1 MNLFKIIINKKMKKE
16 KKRKKYR
23 DEEYVELKTG
33 NIEDNFS
40 KDKQIKKYKTII
52 GILIGIIIILII
64 CICIFLFKND
74 KRGRRRRIS
83 NFKSLNK
90 NNNTTIKENQIE
102 DEDENNEED
111 KNDKENE
118 NDKDKKDENT
128 KNDEYIIDT
137 IPPGPKRKIYV
148 KYMDF
153 WPAFQLEH
161 FDVHRILCE
170 RYEVIQ
176 SEKPDYVIFGEFGG
190 ENYDIENRINCVK
203 LFLTI
208 ENRGPNF
215 DSTDYAIGIHYIENG
230 DRYFRK
236 PTETHQLSAIQT
248 VYNVTQVKNI
258 DIPSKKFCA
267 WVVSNGGGTER
278 NNFFD
283 KLSQYKVV
291 DSGGSFRNNV
301 GGPVDDKLEFLSH
314 YKFSICFEN
323 SKTQGY
329 ISEKLVDAFEAGTIP
344 IYFGDDTILELLNN
358 KSYIH
363 VRDESEFD
371 EKIELIK
378 KIDNNDTLYQEMIRE
393 KIVLD
398 DTRYAKELQKYK
410 NWIWHIIEQ
419 DKEKA
424 KRFPRQNE
432 HKDENN
438 NNREDNDKD
447 KDGDEQNEDNDKDK
461 DGDKHLEDNDH
472 KENNDNN

>member
-1 MNLFKIIINKKMKKE
+1 MRREKKKKKFNINKNKEDDEYQSLKMGYYEETHPKNKKIN
-16 KKRKKYR
+16 RY
-23 DEEYVELKTG
+23 T
-33 NIEDNFS
+33 I
-40 KDKQIKKYKTII
+40 II
-52 GILIGIIIILII
+52 GILCIIIIILSI
-64 CICIFLFKND
+64 CLIYQIFID
-74 KRGRRRRIS
+74 KSDTNIEIE
-83 NFKSLNK
+83 
-90 NNNTTIKENQIE
+90 NNNNNNLEENKEKNIE
-102 DEDENNEED
+102 EKEE
-111 KNDKENE
+111 KEE
-118 NDKDKKDENT
+118 NDDIEAH
-128 KNDEYIIDT
+128 KNEYIIGTFD
-137 IPPGPKRKIYV
+137 PLHKRKIYV
-148 KYMDF
+148 RYMDF
-153 WPAFQLEH
+153 WPAFELSR
-161 FDVHRILCE
+161 FDVHRILLE
-170 RYEVIQ
+170 RYEVIE
-176 SEKPDYVIFGEFGG
+176 SDKPDYVIFGEFGG
-190 ENYDIENRINCVK
+190 ENYGIENRINCVK

-215 DSTDYAIGIHYIENG
+215 DNTDYAIGIHYIENG

-248 VYNVTQVKNI
+248 VYNVTQVKHI

-278 NNFFD
+278 NLFYD

-291 DSGGSFRNNV
+291 DSGGSFKNNV
-301 GGPVDDKLEFLSH
+301 GGPVGDKLEFLSH

-363 VRDESEFD
+363 VKDVSEFD

-398 DTRYAKELQKYK
+398 DTRYARELQKYK
-410 NWIWHIIEQ
+410 NFIYHIIEQ

-424 KRFPRQNE
+424 KRFKRQNE
-432 HKDENN
+432 NPDNNENKDEDNGD
-438 NNREDNDKD
+438 RDEDR
-447 KDGDEQNEDNDKDK
+447 
-461 DGDKHLEDNDH
+461 DGDKDEKKDEDKDEQ
-472 KENNDNN
+472 KDN

>member
-1 MNLFKIIINKKMKKE
+1 MNKDRKR
-16 KKRKKYR
+16 KKRKIITNSNNNK
-23 DEEYVELKTG
+23 EEEEEGKENEENEDQELQYNFNQE
-33 NIEDNFS
+33 NISIE
-40 KDKQIKKYKTII
+40 KEIRKYKIVI
-52 GILIGIIIILII
+52 GILITIIILLMLCVIYQ
-64 CICIFLFKND
+64 LYNNKT
-74 KRGRRRRIS
+74 
-83 NFKSLNK
+83 KSEQPIKTNLNENNKEVLNK
-90 NNNTTIKENQIE
+90 LEINKDGDNNNDNNGGDNNNNNNVDKVEMQEAKQEIKETTAISTTQSFTGE
-102 DEDENNEED
+102 
-111 KNDKENE
+111 
-118 NDKDKKDENT
+118 
-128 KNDEYIIDT
+128 
-137 IPPGPKRKIYV
+137 KRKIYV

-153 WPAFQLEH
+153 WPAFKLER
-161 FDVHRILCE
+161 FDVHRILLE

-176 SEKPDYVIFGEFGG
+176 SDNPDYVIFGEFGG
-190 ENYDIENRINCVK
+190 ENYGIENRINCIK
-203 LFLTI
+203 LFLSI
-208 ENRGPNF
+208 ENRDPNF
-215 DSTDYAIGIHYIENG
+215 DNTDYAIGIHYIDMG

-267 WVVSNGGGTER
+267 WVVSNGGGSER
-278 NNFFD
+278 NKFFD

-301 GGPVDDKLEFLSH
+301 GGPVGDKLEFLSH

-363 VRDESEFD
+363 VKSEDEFD

-378 KIDNNDTLYQEMIRE
+378 QIDNNDTLYQEMIRE

-410 NWIWHIIEQ
+410 DFIYHVIEQ

-424 KRFPRQNE
+424 KRFKRTNE
-432 HKDENN
+432 NFKKDENK
-438 NNREDNDKD
+438 E
-447 KDGDEQNEDNDKDK
+447 GDE
-461 DGDKHLEDNDH
+461 H
-472 KENNDNN
+472 

>member
-1 MNLFKIIINKKMKKE
+1 MKREK
-16 KKRKKYR
+16 KKRKFKYNR
-23 DEEYVELKTG
+23 NKEDDEYQTLKLG
-33 NIEDNFS
+33 NYNENYS
-40 KDKQIKKYKTII
+40 NNTKKINRYTIII
-52 GILIGIIIILII
+52 GILCIIVIILAI
-64 CICIFLFKND
+64 CLIYQIFND
-74 KRGRRRRIS
+74 KSDTNIDEL
-83 NFKSLNK
+83 NINDNNLEKNKEENEVKEKQEENIDKKEIETNK
-90 NNNTTIKENQIE
+90 N
-102 DEDENNEED
+102 
-111 KNDKENE
+111 
-118 NDKDKKDENT
+118 
-128 KNDEYIIDT
+128 EYIIGTFD
-137 IPPGPKRKIYV
+137 PLHKRKIYV

-153 WPAFQLEH
+153 WPAFELSR
-161 FDVHRILCE
+161 FDVHRILLE
-170 RYEVIQ
+170 RYEVIE

-190 ENYDIENRINCVK
+190 ENYGIENRINCVK

-215 DSTDYAIGIHYIENG
+215 DNTDYAIGIHYIEKG

-278 NNFFD
+278 NNFYD

-301 GGPVDDKLEFLSH
+301 GGPVGDKLEFLSH

-344 IYFGDDTILELLNN
+344 IYFGDDTVLELLNN

-363 VRDESEFD
+363 VKDESEFD

-410 NWIWHIIEQ
+410 NFIYHIIEQ

-424 KRFPRQNE
+424 KRFKRENENPENKDEHKDKDRDE
-432 HKDENN
+432 HKDEHKDEDRDED
-438 NNREDNDKD
+438 REEDKNEKKDEDKD
-447 KDGDEQNEDNDKDK
+447 EQKDN
-461 DGDKHLEDNDH
+461 
-472 KENNDNN
+472 

>member
-1 MNLFKIIINKKMKKE
+1 MKKE
-16 KKRKKYR
+16 KKKKKNINR
-23 DEEYVELKTG
+23 IKEDDEYQQLKMCSYEETPS
-33 NIEDNFS
+33 DKS
-40 KDKQIKKYKTII
+40 KINRYTI
-52 GILIGIIIILII
+52 IIIILSII
-64 CICIFLFKND
+64 IIILAICLIYQIFKD
-74 KRGRRRRIS
+74 KTDTD
-83 NFKSLNK
+83 KA
-90 NNNTTIKENQIE
+90 NNNIQ
-102 DEDENNEED
+102 EEE
-111 KNDKENE
+111 KENE
-118 NDKDKKDENT
+118 IKEIEEENKENIDKIEIT
-128 KNDEYIIDT
+128 TGKNEYVIGTFD
-137 IPPGPKRKIYV
+137 PLHKRKIYV

-153 WPAFQLEH
+153 WPAFELSR
-161 FDVHRILCE
+161 FDVHRILLE
-170 RYEVIQ
+170 RYEVIE
-176 SEKPDYVIFGEFGG
+176 SDTPDYVIFGEFGG
-190 ENYDIENRINCVK
+190 ENYGIENRINCVK

-215 DSTDYAIGIHYIENG
+215 DNTDYAIGIHYIENG

-278 NNFFD
+278 NHFYD

-301 GGPVDDKLEFLSH
+301 GGPVGDKLEFLSH

-344 IYFGDDTILELLNN
+344 IYFGDDTVLELLNN

-363 VRDESEFD
+363 VKDESEFD

-398 DTRYAKELQKYK
+398 DTRYARELQKYK
-410 NWIWHIIEQ
+410 NFIYHIIEQ

-424 KRFPRQNE
+424 KRFPRENE
-432 HKDENN
+432 NQEEPEN
-438 NNREDNDKD
+438 
-447 KDGDEQNEDNDKDK
+447 
-461 DGDKHLEDNDH
+461 
-472 KENNDNN
+472 KENKENKEEENRDN

>member
-1 MNLFKIIINKKMKKE
+1 MKKE
-16 KKRKKYR
+16 KKKKKNINGIKED
-23 DEEYVELKTG
+23 DEYQQLKMGSYEGTPS
-33 NIEDNFS
+33 DKS
-40 KDKQIKKYKTII
+40 KINRYTI
-52 GILIGIIIILII
+52 IIIILSII
-64 CICIFLFKND
+64 IIILAICLIYQIFKD
-74 KRGRRRRIS
+74 KTDTD
-83 NFKSLNK
+83 KA
-90 NNNTTIKENQIE
+90 NNNIQ
-102 DEDENNEED
+102 EEE
-111 KNDKENE
+111 KENE
-118 NDKDKKDENT
+118 IKEIEEENKENIDKIEIT
-128 KNDEYIIDT
+128 TGKNEYVIGTFD
-137 IPPGPKRKIYV
+137 PLHKRKIYV

-153 WPAFQLEH
+153 WPAFELSR
-161 FDVHRILCE
+161 FDVHRILLE
-170 RYEVIQ
+170 RYEVIE
-176 SEKPDYVIFGEFGG
+176 SDTPDYVIFGEFGG
-190 ENYDIENRINCVK
+190 ENYGIENRINCVK

-215 DSTDYAIGIHYIENG
+215 DNTDYAIGIHYIENG

-278 NNFFD
+278 NHFYD

-301 GGPVDDKLEFLSH
+301 GGPVGDKLEFLSH

-344 IYFGDDTILELLNN
+344 IYFGDDTVLELLNN

-363 VRDESEFD
+363 VRDENEFD

-398 DTRYAKELQKYK
+398 DTRYARELQKYK
-410 NWIWHIIEQ
+410 NFIYHIIEQ

-424 KRFPRQNE
+424 KRFPRENE
-432 HKDENN
+432 NQEEPEN
-438 NNREDNDKD
+438 
-447 KDGDEQNEDNDKDK
+447 
-461 DGDKHLEDNDH
+461 
-472 KENNDNN
+472 KENKEEENRDN

>member
-1 MNLFKIIINKKMKKE
+1 MNKDRKR
-16 KKRKKYR
+16 KKRKIITNSNNNK
-23 DEEYVELKTG
+23 EEEEEGKENEENEGQELQYNFNQE
-33 NIEDNFS
+33 NISIE
-40 KDKQIKKYKTII
+40 KEIRKYKIVI
-52 GILIGIIIILII
+52 GILITIIILLMLCVIYQ
-64 CICIFLFKND
+64 LYNNKT
-74 KRGRRRRIS
+74 
-83 NFKSLNK
+83 KSEQPIKTNLNENNKEVLNK
-90 NNNTTIKENQIE
+90 LEINKDGDNNNDNNGGDNNNNNVDKVEMQEAKQEIKETTAIS
-102 DEDENNEED
+102 
-111 KNDKENE
+111 
-118 NDKDKKDENT
+118 
-128 KNDEYIIDT
+128 T
-137 IPPGPKRKIYV
+137 IQSFTGEKRKIYV

-153 WPAFQLEH
+153 WPAFKLER
-161 FDVHRILCE
+161 FDVHRILLE

-176 SEKPDYVIFGEFGG
+176 SDNPDYVIFGEFGG
-190 ENYDIENRINCVK
+190 ENYGIENRINCIK
-203 LFLTI
+203 LFLSI
-208 ENRGPNF
+208 ENRDPNF
-215 DSTDYAIGIHYIENG
+215 DNTDYAIGIHYIDMG

-267 WVVSNGGGTER
+267 WVVSNGGGSER
-278 NNFFD
+278 NKFFD

-301 GGPVDDKLEFLSH
+301 GGPVGDKLEFLSH

-363 VRDESEFD
+363 VKSEDEFD

-378 KIDNNDTLYQEMIRE
+378 QIDNNDTLYQEMIRE
-393 KIVLD
+393 KIVID

-410 NWIWHIIEQ
+410 DFIYHVIEQ

-424 KRFPRQNE
+424 KRFKRTNE
-432 HKDENN
+432 NFKKDENK
-438 NNREDNDKD
+438 E
-447 KDGDEQNEDNDKDK
+447 GDE
-461 DGDKHLEDNDH
+461 H
-472 KENNDNN
+472 

>member
-1 MNLFKIIINKKMKKE
+1 MKREK
-16 KKRKKYR
+16 KKRKFNYNRNKED
-23 DEEYVELKTG
+23 DEYQTLKLG
-33 NIEDNFS
+33 NYNENYS
-40 KDKQIKKYKTII
+40 NNTKKINRYTIII
-52 GILIGIIIILII
+52 GILCIIVIILAI
-64 CICIFLFKND
+64 CLIYQIFND
-74 KRGRRRRIS
+74 KSDTNIDEQ
-83 NFKSLNK
+83 NINDNNLEKNKEENEVKEKQEENIDKKEIETNK
-90 NNNTTIKENQIE
+90 N
-102 DEDENNEED
+102 
-111 KNDKENE
+111 
-118 NDKDKKDENT
+118 
-128 KNDEYIIDT
+128 EYIIGTFD
-137 IPPGPKRKIYV
+137 PLHKRKIYV

-153 WPAFQLEH
+153 WPAFQLSR
-161 FDVHRILCE
+161 FDVHRILLE
-170 RYEVIQ
+170 RYEVIE

-190 ENYDIENRINCVK
+190 ENYGIENRINCVK

-215 DSTDYAIGIHYIENG
+215 DNTDYAIGIHYIEKG

-278 NNFFD
+278 NNFYD

-301 GGPVDDKLEFLSH
+301 GGPVGDKLEFLSH

-344 IYFGDDTILELLNN
+344 IYFGDDTVLELLNN

-363 VRDESEFD
+363 VKDESEFD

-410 NWIWHIIEQ
+410 NFIYHIIEQ

-424 KRFPRQNE
+424 KRFKRENENPENKDE
-432 HKDENN
+432 HKDEDRDEHKDEHKDEDRDED
-438 NNREDNDKD
+438 REEDKD
-447 KDGDEQNEDNDKDK
+447 EKKDEDKDEQKDN
-461 DGDKHLEDNDH
+461 
-472 KENNDNN
+472 

>member
-1 MNLFKIIINKKMKKE
+1 MKREK
-16 KKRKKYR
+16 KKRKFNYNRNKED
-23 DEEYVELKTG
+23 DEYQTLKLG
-33 NIEDNFS
+33 NYNENYS
-40 KDKQIKKYKTII
+40 NNTKKINRYTIII
-52 GILIGIIIILII
+52 GILCIIVIILAI
-64 CICIFLFKND
+64 CLIYQIFND
-74 KRGRRRRIS
+74 KSDTNIDEQ
-83 NFKSLNK
+83 NINDNNLEKNKEENEVKEKQEENIDKKEIETNK
-90 NNNTTIKENQIE
+90 N
-102 DEDENNEED
+102 
-111 KNDKENE
+111 
-118 NDKDKKDENT
+118 
-128 KNDEYIIDT
+128 EYIIGTFD
-137 IPPGPKRKIYV
+137 PLHKRKIYV

-153 WPAFQLEH
+153 WPAFQLSR
-161 FDVHRILCE
+161 FDVHRILLE
-170 RYEVIQ
+170 RYEVIE

-190 ENYDIENRINCVK
+190 ENYGIENRINCVK

-215 DSTDYAIGIHYIENG
+215 DNTDYAIGIHYIEKG

-278 NNFFD
+278 NNFYD

-301 GGPVDDKLEFLSH
+301 GGPVGDKLEFLSH

-344 IYFGDDTILELLNN
+344 IYFGDDTVLELLNN

-363 VRDESEFD
+363 VKDESEFD

-410 NWIWHIIEQ
+410 NFIYHIIEQ

-424 KRFPRQNE
+424 KRFKRANENPENKDE
-432 HKDENN
+432 HKDEDRDEHKDEHKDEDRDED
-438 NNREDNDKD
+438 REEDKD
-447 KDGDEQNEDNDKDK
+447 EKKDEDKDEQKDN
-461 DGDKHLEDNDH
+461 
-472 KENNDNN
+472 

>member
-1 MNLFKIIINKKMKKE
+1 MKKE
-16 KKRKKYR
+16 KKKKKNINR
-23 DEEYVELKTG
+23 IKEDDEYQQLKMGSYEETPS
-33 NIEDNFS
+33 DKS
-40 KDKQIKKYKTII
+40 KINRYTI
-52 GILIGIIIILII
+52 IIIILSII
-64 CICIFLFKND
+64 IIILAICLIYQIFKD
-74 KRGRRRRIS
+74 KTDTD
-83 NFKSLNK
+83 KA
-90 NNNTTIKENQIE
+90 NNNIQ
-102 DEDENNEED
+102 EEE
-111 KNDKENE
+111 KENE
-118 NDKDKKDENT
+118 IKEIEEENKENIDKIEIT
-128 KNDEYIIDT
+128 AGKNEYVIGTFD
-137 IPPGPKRKIYV
+137 PLHKRKIYV

-153 WPAFQLEH
+153 WPAFELSR
-161 FDVHRILCE
+161 FDVHRILLE
-170 RYEVIQ
+170 RYEVIE
-176 SEKPDYVIFGEFGG
+176 SDTPDYVIFGEFGG
-190 ENYDIENRINCVK
+190 ENYGIENRINCVK

-215 DSTDYAIGIHYIENG
+215 DNTDYAIGIHYIENG

-278 NNFFD
+278 NHFYD

-301 GGPVDDKLEFLSH
+301 GGPVGDKLEFLSH

-344 IYFGDDTILELLNN
+344 IYFGDDTVLELLNN

-363 VRDESEFD
+363 VRDENEFD

-398 DTRYAKELQKYK
+398 DTRYARELQKYK
-410 NWIWHIIEQ
+410 NFIYHIIEQ

-424 KRFPRQNE
+424 KRFPRENE
-432 HKDENN
+432 NQEEPEN
-438 NNREDNDKD
+438 
-447 KDGDEQNEDNDKDK
+447 
-461 DGDKHLEDNDH
+461 
-472 KENNDNN
+472 KENKENKEEENRDN

>member
-1 MNLFKIIINKKMKKE
+1 MKKE
-16 KKRKKYR
+16 KRKKKNNFSR
-23 DEEYVELKTG
+23 IKEDEEYQELKMGGYEENYSNNNKINRYT
-33 NIEDNFS
+33 I
-40 KDKQIKKYKTII
+40 II
-52 GILIGIIIILII
+52 GILIIIIIILAI
-64 CICIFLFKND
+64 CLIYQIFKDKPVSNTDKQTNNNNSVEEKEKENNND
-74 KRGRRRRIS
+74 KNKAEENKENID
-83 NFKSLNK
+83 KIEVETNK
-90 NNNTTIKENQIE
+90 NN
-102 DEDENNEED
+102 D
-111 KNDKENE
+111 
-118 NDKDKKDENT
+118 
-128 KNDEYIIDT
+128 YIIGTFD
-137 IPPGPKRKIYV
+137 PLHKRKIYV

-153 WPAFQLEH
+153 WPAFELSR
-161 FDVHRILCE
+161 FDVHRILLE
-170 RYEVIQ
+170 RYDVVQ
-176 SEKPDYVIFGEFGG
+176 SDTPDYVIFGEFGG
-190 ENYDIENRINCVK
+190 ENYGIENRINCVK

-215 DSTDYAIGIHYIENG
+215 ENTDYAIGIHYIENG

-278 NNFFD
+278 NHFFD
-283 KLSQYKVV
+283 KLSEYKVV

-301 GGPVDDKLEFLSH
+301 GGPVGDKLEFLSH

-358 KSYIH
+358 NSYIH
-363 VRDESEFD
+363 VKDESEFD

-378 KIDNNDTLYQEMIRE
+378 KIDNNDTLYQQMIRE

-410 NWIWHIIEQ
+410 NFIYHIIEQ

-424 KRFPRQNE
+424 KRFPRKNA
-432 HKDENN
+432 DIA
-438 NNREDNDKD
+438 
-447 KDGDEQNEDNDKDK
+447 
-461 DGDKHLEDNDH
+461 
-472 KENNDNN
+472 KENNEELRKKKENGEKK

>member
-1 MNLFKIIINKKMKKE
+1 MKKE
-16 KKRKKYR
+16 KKKKKNINR
-23 DEEYVELKTG
+23 IKEDDEYQQLKMGSYEETPS
-33 NIEDNFS
+33 DKS
-40 KDKQIKKYKTII
+40 KINRYTI
-52 GILIGIIIILII
+52 IIIILSII
-64 CICIFLFKND
+64 IIILAICLIYQIFKD
-74 KRGRRRRIS
+74 KTDTD
-83 NFKSLNK
+83 KA
-90 NNNTTIKENQIE
+90 NNNIQ
-102 DEDENNEED
+102 EEE
-111 KNDKENE
+111 KENE
-118 NDKDKKDENT
+118 IKEIEEENKENIDKIEIT
-128 KNDEYIIDT
+128 TGKNEYVIGTFD
-137 IPPGPKRKIYV
+137 PLHKRKIYV

-153 WPAFQLEH
+153 WPAFELSR
-161 FDVHRILCE
+161 FDVHRILLE
-170 RYEVIQ
+170 RYEVIE
-176 SEKPDYVIFGEFGG
+176 SDTPDYVIFGEFGG
-190 ENYDIENRINCVK
+190 ENYGIENRINCVK

-215 DSTDYAIGIHYIENG
+215 DNTDYAIGIHYIENG

-278 NNFFD
+278 NHFYD

-301 GGPVDDKLEFLSH
+301 GGPVGDKLEFLSH

-344 IYFGDDTILELLNN
+344 IYFGDDTVLELLNN

-363 VRDESEFD
+363 VKDESEFD

-398 DTRYAKELQKYK
+398 DTRYARELQKYK
-410 NWIWHIIEQ
+410 NFIYHIIEQ

-424 KRFPRQNE
+424 KRFPRENE
-432 HKDENN
+432 NQEEPEN
-438 NNREDNDKD
+438 
-447 KDGDEQNEDNDKDK
+447 
-461 DGDKHLEDNDH
+461 
-472 KENNDNN
+472 KENKEEENRDN

>member
-1 MNLFKIIINKKMKKE
+1 MKKE
-16 KKRKKYR
+16 KKKKKNINR
-23 DEEYVELKTG
+23 IKEDDEYQQLKMGSYEETPS
-33 NIEDNFS
+33 DKS
-40 KDKQIKKYKTII
+40 KINRYTI
-52 GILIGIIIILII
+52 IIIILSII
-64 CICIFLFKND
+64 IIILAICLIYQIFKD
-74 KRGRRRRIS
+74 KTDTD
-83 NFKSLNK
+83 KA
-90 NNNTTIKENQIE
+90 NNNIQ
-102 DEDENNEED
+102 EEE
-111 KNDKENE
+111 KENE
-118 NDKDKKDENT
+118 IKEIEEENKENIDKIEIT
-128 KNDEYIIDT
+128 AGKNEYVIGTFD
-137 IPPGPKRKIYV
+137 PLHKRKIYV

-153 WPAFQLEH
+153 WPAFELSR
-161 FDVHRILCE
+161 FDVHRILLE
-170 RYEVIQ
+170 RYEVIE
-176 SEKPDYVIFGEFGG
+176 SDTPDYVIFGEFGG
-190 ENYDIENRINCVK
+190 ENYGIENRINCVK

-215 DSTDYAIGIHYIENG
+215 DNTDYAIGIHYIENG

-278 NNFFD
+278 NHFYD

-301 GGPVDDKLEFLSH
+301 GGPVGDKLEFLSH

-344 IYFGDDTILELLNN
+344 IYFGDDTVLELLNN

-363 VRDESEFD
+363 VRDENEFD

-398 DTRYAKELQKYK
+398 DTRYARELQKYK
-410 NWIWHIIEQ
+410 NFIYHIIEQ

-424 KRFPRQNE
+424 KRFPRENE
-432 HKDENN
+432 NQEEPEN
-438 NNREDNDKD
+438 
-447 KDGDEQNEDNDKDK
+447 
-461 DGDKHLEDNDH
+461 
-472 KENNDNN
+472 KENKDNKEEENRDN

>member
-1 MNLFKIIINKKMKKE
+1 MKKE
-16 KKRKKYR
+16 KKKKKNNFTR
-23 DEEYVELKTG
+23 IKEDEEYQELKMGGYEENYPNNNKINRYT
-33 NIEDNFS
+33 I
-40 KDKQIKKYKTII
+40 II
-52 GILIGIIIILII
+52 GILSIIIIILAI
-64 CICIFLFKND
+64 CLIYQIFKDKSVSNTNKQTNNNNSVEEKEKENNND
-74 KRGRRRRIS
+74 KNKAEENKDNID
-83 NFKSLNK
+83 KIEVETNK
-90 NNNTTIKENQIE
+90 NN
-102 DEDENNEED
+102 D
-111 KNDKENE
+111 
-118 NDKDKKDENT
+118 
-128 KNDEYIIDT
+128 YIIGTFD
-137 IPPGPKRKIYV
+137 PLHKRKIYV

-153 WPAFQLEH
+153 WPAFELSR
-161 FDVHRILCE
+161 FDVHRILLE
-170 RYEVIQ
+170 RYDVVQ
-176 SEKPDYVIFGEFGG
+176 SDTPDYVIFGEFGG
-190 ENYDIENRINCVK
+190 ENYGIENRINCVK

-215 DSTDYAIGIHYIENG
+215 DNTDYAIGIHYIENG

-278 NNFFD
+278 NHFFD
-283 KLSQYKVV
+283 KLSEYKVV

-301 GGPVDDKLEFLSH
+301 GGPVGDKLEFLSH

-358 KSYIH
+358 NSYIH
-363 VRDESEFD
+363 VKDESEFD

-378 KIDNNDTLYQEMIRE
+378 KIDNNDTLYQQMIRE

-410 NWIWHIIEQ
+410 NFIYHIIEQ

-424 KRFPRQNE
+424 KRFKRENEPPEKNEHNDENKDEDKDE
-432 HKDENN
+432 HKDE
-438 NNREDNDKD
+438 DKD
-447 KDGDEQNEDNDKDK
+447 EHKDEDKDEHK
-461 DGDKHLEDNDH
+461 DEDKDENKDN
-472 KENNDNN
+472 